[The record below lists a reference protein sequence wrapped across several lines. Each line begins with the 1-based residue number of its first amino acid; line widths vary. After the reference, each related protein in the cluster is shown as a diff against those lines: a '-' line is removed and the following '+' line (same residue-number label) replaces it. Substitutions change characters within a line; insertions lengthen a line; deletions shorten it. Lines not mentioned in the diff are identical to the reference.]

1 MFDTSGPVFQ
11 DPTLKRVYTA
21 AVSSWIDRL
30 LQARDGLRRI
40 IVCEEAWDLLSNPQ
54 LVDSLQT
61 RQRSAGHWGCAT
73 WLIVHGVADMT
84 QVFNQGS
91 GLRGKVEQLMN
102 LMETKI
108 IYRQGGENIALLNQ
122 LVPDLS
128 EDELDM
134 IPQLAQ
140 GFGIWRIGR
149 SHPRM
154 ILPVAGPRWAATF
167 DTSGLRKAS

>member
-1 MFDTSGPVFQ
+1 
-11 DPTLKRVYTA
+11 
-21 AVSSWIDRL
+21 
-30 LQARDGLRRI
+30 
-40 IVCEEAWDLLSNPQ
+40 
-54 LVDSLQT
+54 
-61 RQRSAGHWGCAT
+61 
-73 WLIVHGVADMT
+73 MT

-108 IYRQGGENIALLNQ
+108 IYRQGGENITLLNQ